1 MLIDEKSNTKQ
12 EKKSMYKSFD
22 ECICGETH
30 NPFCTWD
37 DELPS
42 PKTKVGTKTVQ
53 TEANAVYEQGWFLWL
68 TQNQKDKAIEGE
80 RVRFGCEFH
89 CHLYNKSGQI
99 IGWRVYK

>member
-1 MLIDEKSNTKQ
+1 
-12 EKKSMYKSFD
+12 MYKSFD

-42 PKTKVGTKTVQ
+42 PKAKASTKTVQ
-53 TEANAVYEQGWFLWL
+53 TEANALYEQGWFVWL
-68 TQNQKDKAIEGE
+68 TQNQKDAASEGE